1 MLTQD
6 KLFELLRRGEKP
18 VLNERYE
25 LQIVELS
32 LGGMN
37 RDEGNPPVNLENPPV
52 NPENPPVNPENPPV
66 NPENLPVNPENLPV
80 NPENLP
86 VNLGELDK
94 HILMEMMAKPK
105 LTYAELATLVGK
117 TRETIRIHIKS
128 LKEKGL
134 ITRVGSDKDGHW
146 QVNISKEE
154 NKDV

>member
-18 VLNERYE
+18 ILNERYE

-32 LGGMN
+32 FGGMN
-37 RDEGNPPVNLENPPV
+37 REEGNP
-52 NPENPPVNPENPPV
+52 
-66 NPENLPVNPENLPV
+66 PVNPENLPV

-105 LTYAELATLVGK
+105 LTYAELATLVGR

-134 ITRVGSDKDGHW
+134 IVRVGSDKDGYW
-146 QVNISKEE
+146 EVVDNSK
-154 NKDV
+154 